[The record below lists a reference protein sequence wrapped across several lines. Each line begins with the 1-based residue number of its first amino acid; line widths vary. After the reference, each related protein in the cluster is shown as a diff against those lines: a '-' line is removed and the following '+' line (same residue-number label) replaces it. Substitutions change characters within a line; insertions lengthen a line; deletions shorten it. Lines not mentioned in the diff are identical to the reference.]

1 VDPTDITGICNW
13 DMGMGMGMGINEN
26 ALLINE
32 ISTSLSSRGSSDFKA
47 YIKCKKWDPGSLLVT
62 TVYIAVTRHRR

>member
-32 ISTSLSSRGSSDFKA
+32 ISTSLSSRGSSD
-47 YIKCKKWDPGSLLVT
+47 CRNT
-62 TVYIAVTRHRR
+62 T